1 MSIEITVG
9 VALEN
14 TAYHF
19 DKLYDYAVP
28 AELADMVNLGARVIV
43 PFGNGNA
50 KRQGVILRIN
60 DVRPE
65 GRLKRISDI
74 KDYKPLID
82 GDLLK
87 LIFWLKDRTF
97 CTYFDAFRCILPSG
111 FNLKLNYFYGAN
123 PQISDEEIGDLSGD
137 EREIYLE
144 LIKTCKFVEKSKL
157 LDAKGFKS
165 DSTILER
172 MYKKGVLLRNVD
184 AQRSIGDCTEK
195 VVRLAIDEEE
205 YEQIKPSLSSKQK
218 AVCELLAST
227 GGASSKE
234 ICYFTGV
241 TVAVIKT
248 LEKKN
253 IVEHIEN
260 EIYRNPI
267 KERDF
272 SNAEKITLTDEQQ
285 SAYESLIKQYKNS
298 DKRVSLL
305 YGITGSGKTQIYIQL
320 IKYMLAEG
328 KGAVMMVP
336 EISLT
341 PQIIDRFYTHF
352 GSEVAVFHSALSLG
366 ERMDEWK
373 RVKRG
378 EAHVVIGT
386 RSAVFAP
393 VRNLGLIIIDEE
405 QEHTYKSEK
414 SPRYNAKEVARF
426 RCEENGGLLVLGSA
440 TPSIET
446 FARAQS
452 GIYTINT
459 LTKRYAGAKLPKV
472 VTVDIASDFS
482 TDSSKAISTT
492 LADEIELAI
501 SDKKQAILL
510 LNRRGYNTFASCTS
524 CKSVVSC
531 PNCSIS
537 LTYHH
542 ANNRLMCHYCGYS
555 QPITQ
560 VCPECGKQDIRYAG
574 FGTQMVED
582 ELSQLFPDA
591 KILRMDQDTT
601 MHKNAHEKALKAFA
615 QGEYDILL
623 GTQMVAKG
631 IDFENVTLVGVIS
644 VDQQLYND
652 DFRSLER
659 TFSLLTQ
666 VVGRAGRGSHSGSA
680 VIQTL
685 TPENEVIKLAEKQ
698 DYSAFYNTEIQMR
711 KLMTY
716 PPFCDLCVV
725 GFSGIDENKTRVA
738 AKMFFNSFKASAS
751 EKYPELKL
759 IVLGPMQPR
768 ISKISGKYRYRMIVK
783 CKNNAKFRSF
793 MSELLVNFGKDTKF
807 SDVNVFADINPE
819 SIL

>member
-1 MSIEITVG
+1 MSVEITVG

-28 AELADMVNLGARVIV
+28 AELADRVNLGARVIV

-65 GRLKRISDI
+65 GKLKKISDI
-74 KDYKPLID
+74 KDEKSLIE

-87 LIFWLKDRTF
+87 LVFWLKDRTF

-123 PQISDEEIGDLSGD
+123 PQLADEEINSLSGD
-137 EREIYLE
+137 ERELYLD

-157 LDAKGFKS
+157 LEAKGFKS
-165 DSTILER
+165 DSSILER

-195 VVRLAIDEEE
+195 VVRLAVDEEG
-205 YEQIKPSLSSKQK
+205 YEQIKPSLSAKQK
-218 AVCELLAST
+218 AVCELLVST

-253 IVEHIEN
+253 IVEQIEN
-260 EIYRNPI
+260 EIYRSPV
-267 KERDF
+267 KDKGVVT
-272 SNAEKITLTDEQQ
+272 ADKITLTAEQQ
-285 SAYESLIKQYKNS
+285 SAYDSLIKQYKES
-298 DKRVSLL
+298 DKTVSLL
-305 YGITGSGKTQIYIQL
+305 YGITGSGKTQVYIQL
-320 IKYMLAEG
+320 IKAMLEED

-341 PQIIDRFYTHF
+341 PQIIDRFYAHF
-352 GSEVAVFHSALSLG
+352 GNEVAVFHSALSLG

-378 EAHVVIGT
+378 EARVVIGT

-405 QEHTYKSEK
+405 QEHTYKSEQ

-459 LTKRYAGAKLPKV
+459 LKKRYAGATLPKV

-482 TDSSKAISTT
+482 NDSSKAISTT
-492 LADEIELAI
+492 LADELKSTL

-510 LNRRGYNTFASCTS
+510 LNRRGYNTFASCSS

-542 ANNRLMCHYCGYS
+542 ANSRLMCHYCGYS

-582 ELSQLFPDA
+582 ELSRLLPDA
-591 KILRMDQDTT
+591 RILRMDQDTT
-601 MHKNAHEKALKAFA
+601 MRKNSHEKALKAFA
-615 QGEYDILL
+615 DGEFDILL

-666 VVGRAGRGSHSGSA
+666 VVGRAGRGSYSGSA

-698 DYSAFYNTEIQMR
+698 DYSSFYNTEIQMR

-725 GFSGIDENKTRVA
+725 GFSGTDENKTRVA

-768 ISKISGKYRYRMIVK
+768 VSKISGKYRYRMIVK

-793 MSELLVNFGKDTKF
+793 MSELLVDFGKDTKF
-807 SDVNVFADINPE
+807 NDVSIFADVNPE

>member
-1 MSIEITVG
+1 MPEDITVG

-14 TAYHF
+14 TVYHF

-28 AELADMVNLGARVIV
+28 YDLVDRVFPGVRVIV

-50 KRQGVILRIN
+50 RRQGVILRIN
-60 DVRPE
+60 DEHPGV
-65 GRLKRISDI
+65 RLKKVIEI
-74 KDYKPLID
+74 KDDKPLID
-82 GDLLK
+82 DDLYK

-97 CTYFDAFRCILPSG
+97 CTYFDAFRCILPTG
-111 FNLKLNYFYGAN
+111 FNLKISYFYGAD
-123 PQISDEEIGDLSGD
+123 PKADESVINELSTD
-137 EREIYLE
+137 EREVYFALA
-144 LIKTCKFVEKSKL
+144 KTCKFVEKSKL
-157 LDAKGFKS
+157 LSAFGFKS
-165 DSTILER
+165 DSTILEK

-184 AQRSIGDCTEK
+184 AQRNVGDCTERL
-195 VVRLAIDEEE
+195 VRLAIDTQE
-205 YEQIKPSLSSKQK
+205 YERLEPSLTAKQK
-218 AVCELLAST
+218 SVCELLLST
-227 GGASSKE
+227 GGASLKE

-241 TVAVIKT
+241 TAAVIKT

-253 IVEHIEN
+253 ILEQFEN
-260 EIYRNPI
+260 EVYRRPI
-267 KERDF
+267 SVKSAATTAD
-272 SNAEKITLTDEQQ
+272 ILLTEEQQ
-285 SAYESLIKQYKNS
+285 KAFDSLWRQYDAHEKT
-298 DKRVSLL
+298 VSLL
-305 YGITGSGKTQIYIQL
+305 YGITGSGKTQVYIKL
-320 IKYMLAEG
+320 IKSMLECG
-328 KGAVMMVP
+328 KGAIMMVP
-336 EISLT
+336 EIALT
-341 PQIIDRFYTHF
+341 PQIIDRFCSYF
-352 GSEVAVFHSALSLG
+352 GEEVAVFHSALSLG
-366 ERMDEWK
+366 ERIDEWK

-378 EAHVVIGT
+378 EARLVIGT

-393 VRNLGLIIIDEE
+393 VKNLGLIVIDEE
-405 QEHTYKSEK
+405 QEHTYKSEQ
-414 SPRYNAKEVARF
+414 SPRYNAKEIARF
-426 RCEENGGLLVLGSA
+426 RCDENKGLLVLGSA

-452 GIYTINT
+452 GIYTLNT
-459 LTKRYAGAKLPKV
+459 LTRRYAGAKLPEV
-472 VTVDIASDFS
+472 VTVDMASDFGS
-482 TDSSKAISTT
+482 DSSRAISNS
-492 LADEIELAI
+492 LAEKLGEVI
-501 SDKKQAILL
+501 SNNNQAILL
-510 LNRRGYNTFASCTS
+510 LNRRGYNTFASCSS

-542 ANNRLMCHYCGYS
+542 ANGRLMCHYCGYS

-582 ELSQLFPDA
+582 ELASLLPGA
-591 KILRMDQDTT
+591 RVLRMDQDTT
-601 MHKNAHEKALKAFA
+601 MRKNSHENALKAFA
-615 QGEYDILL
+615 NREYDILL

-685 TPENEVIKLAEKQ
+685 TPENEIIKLAEKQ
-698 DYSAFYNTEIQMR
+698 DYNAFYSTEIQMR

-716 PPFCDLCVV
+716 PPFCDLCVI
-725 GFSGIDENKTRVA
+725 GFSGFDENKTRVA
-738 AKMFFNSFKASAS
+738 SKMFFNSFKALAS

-759 IVLGPMQPR
+759 IVLGPLQPR
-768 ISKISGKYRYRMIVK
+768 LSKISGKYRYRMIIK
-783 CKNNAKFRSF
+783 CKNNSKFRSF

-807 SDVNVFADINPE
+807 NDISVFADINPE